1 MRSAYDFLGNQ
12 WASPEQL
19 DQQHSRSNA
28 ELLRSSF
35 GGAVNHPTAFLK

>member
-19 DQQHSRSNA
+19 DQQHRA
-28 ELLRSSF
+28 L
-35 GGAVNHPTAFLK
+35 